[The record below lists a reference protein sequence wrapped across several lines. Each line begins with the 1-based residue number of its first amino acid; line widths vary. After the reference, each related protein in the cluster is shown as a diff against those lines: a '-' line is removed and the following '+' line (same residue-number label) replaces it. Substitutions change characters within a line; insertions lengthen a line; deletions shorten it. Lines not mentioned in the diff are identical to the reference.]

1 MELCHSEISAGRCV
15 GNIFYFYFSSARY
28 GDFLLVLSF
37 DLYMNIYKISIKPQ
51 LYSYC
56 C

>member
-1 MELCHSEISAGRCV
+1 MELCHSEICAGRCV
-15 GNIFYFYFSSARY
+15 GSIFLFYFSSARY
-28 GDFLLVLSF
+28 VDFLLVLSF
-37 DLYMNIYKISIKPQ
+37 DLYMNFYKISNKPK